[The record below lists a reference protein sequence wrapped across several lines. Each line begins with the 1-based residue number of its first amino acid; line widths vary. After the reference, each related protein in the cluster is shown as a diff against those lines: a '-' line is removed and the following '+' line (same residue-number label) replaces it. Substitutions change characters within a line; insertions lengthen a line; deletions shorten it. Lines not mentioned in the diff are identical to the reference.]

1 MKTSQPY
8 VEKGEL
14 VRCENEYGHWIGKV
28 VAVDQHTLT
37 VKWFADGEQY
47 GVSKQDAVPF
57 AHFLAQQKRPR
68 KLKTIYAEF
77 FGGEPLRRMPS
88 QRLDELQQV
97 LREHGV
103 ACDESVTRA
112 NDYFP
117 MWVNVAHLT
126 QSERDVWQQPVVL
139 PDHVTAWLPKWI
151 ISESLP
157 PSSRDPL
164 GLQADASQLAN
175 ALLPGLTVFT
185 IRVGYFFFLAWAVRE
200 LNRINGPTAKER
212 REMLNSLERA
222 LVLCETLYHGKN
234 DFKNCFHQGQRAK
247 QRLLA
252 EANTTSAIPNRILKN
267 QNGTGCYNLYHTAMR
282 SCGFWEDHD
291 ESNLAGQLPFRLT
304 ARGKKL
310 ANAFARRKGAQD
322 LLKWA
327 KADPSQR
334 KVQTL
339 QQWGE
344 SFCFHTFYKKTDRKP
359 FLDGFLFARDDRAD
373 IVNDADTRLRTL
385 RTLTSADILSDFTP
399 TNSAKTLVSNETAG
413 AGVTE
418 LAEIPDWGENIAFL
432 LHFYRDRTLTHA
444 VPFVAAAVYELLGL
458 ALNAVWSGLID
469 HVLEHGRISL
479 VSWSDTLIRGSSN
492 SQFWEAPLRT
502 AASTFQTS
510 EEQLVDQLFA
520 GEYKVEGG
528 LKLATK
534 ALSQKNNR
542 MVFNKQLANTTLQ
555 TIVNFTF
562 LSNVD
567 EPIRAVLVR
576 LVTHLIDHHRMV
588 SERKGKERWLN
599 TDGNEVW
606 EVEARPMDLG
616 FHSYR
621 FPQLMS
627 LVRDL
632 QLTEYDLNEP

>member
-1 MKTSQPY
+1 MYTQF
-8 VEKGEL
+8 EKGEL
-14 VRCENEYGHWIGKV
+14 VRCEDEYGHWIGKV
-28 VAVDQHTLT
+28 IAIDAHTLT
-37 VKWFADGEQY
+37 VKWFADGERY
-47 GVSKQDAVPF
+47 AVPKQDAVSF
-57 AHFLAQQKRPR
+57 AQFLTQQKRSH
-68 KLKTIYAEF
+68 KLKTVYSEF
-77 FGGEPLRRMPS
+77 FGGKPLKRMPR

-103 ACDESVTRA
+103 VFDESVTRA
-112 NDYFP
+112 NDYFS

-126 QSERDVWQQPVVL
+126 QSERDVGLQPVVL

-151 ISESLP
+151 VSEPLP

-164 GLQADASQLAN
+164 GLQADAGQLAN

-185 IRVGYFFFLAWAVRE
+185 NRIGYFFFLSWAVRK

-212 REMLNSLERA
+212 RDMLNRLERA

-252 EANTTSAIPNRILKN
+252 EANITAAIPDRILKN
-267 QNGTGCYNLYHTAMR
+267 QNGTGCCNLYRTAMR

-291 ESNLAGQLPFRLT
+291 KANLAGQLPFRLT
-304 ARGKKL
+304 ARGEKL
-310 ANAFARRKGAQD
+310 ANAFARRKGTQD

-327 KADPSQR
+327 KDGTSQR
-334 KVQTL
+334 QVQTL
-339 QQWGE
+339 QQWAE
-344 SFCFHTFYKKTDRKP
+344 SFCFHTFYKKTNKKWV
-359 FLDGFLFARDDRAD
+359 LEGFLFAKDDRAD
-373 IVNDADTRLRTL
+373 VVNDADTRLRTL
-385 RTLTSADILSDFTP
+385 RTLAGAGLLSGFTP
-399 TNSAKTLVSNETAG
+399 TGPATTLVSNETAG
-413 AGVTE
+413 ADVTE
-418 LAEIPDWGENIAFL
+418 LAELPDWGENIAFL
-432 LHFYRDRTLTHA
+432 LHFYRDRTQTNA
-444 VPFVAAAVYELLGL
+444 EPFVAAAVYELLGL

-469 HVLEHGRISL
+469 HVLEHGRTSL
-479 VSWSDTLIRGSSN
+479 ANWSDTLIRESSN
-492 SQFWEAPLRT
+492 SQFWEAPFRT

-510 EEQLVDQLFA
+510 EEQLIDQLFA
-520 GEYKVEGG
+520 GEYKVEEG
-528 LKLATK
+528 LNLA
-534 ALSQKNNR
+534 ARVLSQKNNR
-542 MVFNKQLANTTLQ
+542 MVLDEQLANTTLQ
-555 TIVNFTF
+555 TIVSLTF

-567 EPIRAVLVR
+567 EPTRAVLVN
-576 LVTHLIDHHRMV
+576 LVTHLVDHHRMV
-588 SERKGKERWLN
+588 SERKGKERWLD

-606 EVEARPMDLG
+606 EMEARPMDLG